1 MRRLTFGVLVGAT
14 VLCSGRAALAQV
26 EVQYDGMQSVFS
38 VAESGRPFAISA
50 AYACPGEAECRPAV
64 VRVEFGAYNRKT
76 PRYDDNHAVLVLID
90 AKDSLSV
97 SSPQYAARR
106 APANQVYESIVL
118 MMAVEEFLALAN
130 GEKVEYT
137 IGPDEGKL
145 SDKQREA
152 LAALAGKV
160 PEPEPPVAD
169 AEEPEGGSTPR

>member
-1 MRRLTFGVLVGAT
+1 MRRLTVGVLVGAT
-14 VLCSGRAALAQV
+14 ALGSGRVAHAQV

-38 VAESGRPFAISA
+38 VAASGRPFAISA

-76 PRYDDNHAVLVLID
+76 PRYDDHHAVLVLID
-90 AKDSLSV
+90 AKDALSV
-97 SSPQYAARR
+97 TSPQYAARR

-118 MMAVEEFLALAN
+118 MMDVEEFLALAN

-137 IGPDEGKL
+137 IGPDTGELSGK
-145 SDKQREA
+145 QHEA

-160 PEPEPPVAD
+160 PEPEAPVED
-169 AEEPEGGSTPR
+169 AEEPEDASTPR